1 MADFRVV
8 ELMGTKPNYAELGR
22 KYGLDP
28 RTVKKY
34 HNGYEGKPKSRDK
47 PSILDKHLEEI
58 TTKIS
63 IPRTTLKGVWECLV
77 TLHGYDEIG
86 TYSNFKAYCK
96 KNNIKSNRLDV
107 GKPRYETEP
116 GDMAQCDWKERIT
129 LTNRNG
135 EAFTINIFHI
145 ILKFSRYSYIE
156 LTMTMEQKD
165 LFRCLI
171 NSFKFFGG
179 IPSRILFDNMST
191 AADTNVYPKRINA
204 KLVQFAKDFSFE
216 AKLCKVKSPETK
228 GTNESRNKILDWIR
242 PYDGEFDTIND
253 LIRYVEKINKDMNLE
268 ICQGTG
274 MAPILLYQNE
284 KRILNHNINNDLI
297 NQYLSPDKVRVDQS
311 QLIYYKGNKYS
322 LDSSLIYQYVQPE
335 EFDGNLY
342 LYYKGKLV
350 QIHKLVTSPGMAI
363 IYNET
368 HYAQMMAKSI
378 KQDDL
383 DKRVNDNLKIMDLI
397 MEKRKVN
404 ITKNT
409 AIDSLDSLYAYLIQ
423 ISKNNGYIKSFI
435 SSLNKEEEK
444 IFYEEIKK
452 MIPYIKDEE
461 QFYLAFK
468 HGVKKDDLKHIRM
481 NYYILQDNM
490 NYFPLSNKG
499 LDLIYEEFKD
509 EIKLHYKNMR
519 ED

>member
-1 MADFRVV
+1 
-8 ELMGTKPNYAELGR
+8 
-22 KYGLDP
+22 
-28 RTVKKY
+28 
-34 HNGYEGKPKSRDK
+34 
-47 PSILDKHLEEI
+47 
-58 TTKIS
+58 
-63 IPRTTLKGVWECLV
+63 
-77 TLHGYDEIG
+77 
-86 TYSNFKAYCK
+86 
-96 KNNIKSNRLDV
+96 
-107 GKPRYETEP
+107 
-116 GDMAQCDWKERIT
+116 
-129 LTNRNG
+129 
-135 EAFTINIFHI
+135 
-145 ILKFSRYSYIE
+145 
-156 LTMTMEQKD
+156 
-165 LFRCLI
+165 
-171 NSFKFFGG
+171 
-179 IPSRILFDNMST
+179 
-191 AADTNVYPKRINA
+191 
-204 KLVQFAKDFSFE
+204 
-216 AKLCKVKSPETK
+216 
-228 GTNESRNKILDWIR
+228 
-242 PYDGEFDTIND
+242 
-253 LIRYVEKINKDMNLE
+253 MNLE
-268 ICQGTG
+268 VCQGTG

-284 KRILNHNINNDLI
+284 KRILNQNINNDLI

-322 LDSSLIYQYVQPE
+322 LDSSLIDQYVQPE

-404 ITKNT
+404 ITKHT

-444 IFYEEIKK
+444 IFYEEMKK
-452 MIPYIKDEE
+452 MVPYVENEE

-490 NYFPLSNKG
+490 NYFPLSRKG

-509 EIKLHYKNMR
+509 DIKSYYSSMR